1 MGPPMILF
9 SLAVLAELA
18 FWLGGID
25 SQLSEVW
32 LVLVAVP
39 LLMHF
44 ASPKAKAT
52 PKKIVDDAD
61 EATGKAQTENTKKTA
76 GIKKSLPSGKNGMKP
91 VVREVS
97 PFDAERAVFKAELDK
112 CVQAGDGAGAVAA
125 FQKVVDSGAANAVCF
140 NMMINMCAKQNR
152 TKDAQMW
159 MRQMLETGVKPDAA
173 SFNSTIDA
181 CARAGDTSKAEFWLQ
196 KMTDAEVLPN
206 TILVTP

>member
-1 MGPPMILF
+1 MILF

-97 PFDAERAVFKAELDK
+97 PFDAERAVFKQSLTSVFKQVTALALWLLSK
-112 CVQAGDGAGAVAA
+112 NLSTAVPP
-125 FQKVVDSGAANAVCF
+125 
-140 NMMINMCAKQNR
+140 MLCA
-152 TKDAQMW
+152 
-159 MRQMLETGVKPDAA
+159 
-173 SFNSTIDA
+173 ST
-181 CARAGDTSKAEFWLQ
+181 
-196 KMTDAEVLPN
+196 
-206 TILVTP
+206 